1 MPPLSRRLILSLP
14 AFGGLPSLVS
24 FFVPGLIPGP
34 ASAQAAYPTRPISLV
49 VPWAPGGT
57 TDILARMLAEPL
69 RQSLGQP
76 LVVENKTGASGN
88 TGSAVVARAAPDG
101 YTLLFGVMTT
111 HTANE
116 ALIANPPFRG
126 IEDFTPLALLAFV
139 LNTMVIHPSVPAS
152 NVREFIDYARANP
165 GKINYASA
173 GAGSHNHLCGALLER
188 LAGIKMVHVP
198 YRGGAPAVA
207 DTVAGNTQ
215 LLFSAGTQTL
225 EHVHGGRLK
234 LLGVTEPKRS
244 RLLPDVPTLAE
255 TVPGYE
261 MTVWY
266 AAFGPAGMPG
276 DLTARLNGEINRA
289 LKQPAIE
296 KRLAE
301 IGVEVV
307 NDTPGRMAELL
318 ATERTQL
325 TKLIKDMGITAQ

>member
-1 MPPLSRRLILSLP
+1 MSLLPRRLILVLP
-14 AFGGLPSLVS
+14 TLAPLV
-24 FFVPGLIPGP
+24 
-34 ASAQAAYPTRPISLV
+34 AHAQAPYPTRPISLV

-57 TDILARMLAEPL
+57 TDILARVLAEPL
-69 RQSLGQP
+69 RAALGQP
-76 LVVENKTGASGN
+76 LVIENKTGASGN

-126 IEDFTPLALLAFV
+126 IEDFTPIALLAFV
-139 LNTMVIHPSVPAS
+139 LNTMVVHPSVPAA
-152 NVREFIDYARANP
+152 NVQEFIDYARANP

-188 LAGIKMVHVP
+188 MAGIKMVHVP

-215 LLFSAGTQTL
+215 LLFSPGAQTL
-225 EHVHGGRLK
+225 DHVRGGRLK
-234 LLGVTEPKRS
+234 LLAVTETKRS
-244 RLLPDVPTLAE
+244 RLLPDVPTVAE
-255 TVPGYE
+255 TLPGYE
-261 MTVWY
+261 MTVWFG
-266 AAFGPAGMPG
+266 AFGPAGMAA
-276 DLTARLNGEINRA
+276 DLTRRLNAEINRA
-289 LKQPAIE
+289 LKLPQIE
-296 KRLAE
+296 QRLAA
-301 IGVEVV
+301 IGVDVV
-307 NDTPGRMAELL
+307 NETPERMAALL

>member
-1 MPPLSRRLILSLP
+1 MAPLPRRLLLLLP
-14 AFGGLPSLVS
+14 ALA
-24 FFVPGLIPGP
+24 FVPSVARSQG
-34 ASAQAAYPTRPISLV
+34 AYPTRPISLV

-57 TDILARMLAEPL
+57 TDILARMLGEPL
-69 RQSLGQP
+69 RVALGQP

-88 TGSAVVARAAPDG
+88 TGSAIVARAAPDG

-116 ALIANPPFRG
+116 ALVANPPFRG
-126 IEDFTPLALLAFV
+126 IEDFTPIALLAFV
-139 LNTMVIHPSVPAS
+139 LNTMVVHPSVPAT
-152 NVREFIDYARANP
+152 NVKEFIDYARANP

-188 LAGIKMVHVP
+188 MAGIKMVHVP

-225 EHVHGGRLK
+225 DHVRGSRLK
-234 LLGVTEPKRS
+234 LLAVTEARRS
-244 RLLPDVPTLAE
+244 RLLPDVPTVAE
-255 TVPGYE
+255 TLPGYE

-266 AAFGPAGMPG
+266 GAFGPAGMSPE
-276 DLTARLNGEINRA
+276 LTRRLNAEINRA
-289 LKQPAIE
+289 LKLPEIE
-296 KRLAE
+296 QRLAA

-307 NDTPGRMAELL
+307 NETPERMAALL
-318 ATERTQL
+318 AVERTEL

>member
-1 MPPLSRRLILSLP
+1 MSTLPRRLLLSLP
-14 AFGGLPSLVS
+14 ALA
-24 FFVPGLIPGP
+24 IAP
-34 ASAQAAYPTRPISLV
+34 ALGRAQASYPTRPISLV

-57 TDILARMLAEPL
+57 TDILARVLAEPL
-69 RQSLGQP
+69 RQALGQP

-139 LNTMVIHPSVPAS
+139 LNTMVIHPSVPA
-152 NVREFIDYARANP
+152 NTVREFIDYARANP
-165 GKINYASA
+165 GKISYASA

-215 LLFSAGTQTL
+215 
-225 EHVHGGRLK
+225 
-234 LLGVTEPKRS
+234 
-244 RLLPDVPTLAE
+244 
-255 TVPGYE
+255 
-261 MTVWY
+261 
-266 AAFGPAGMPG
+266 
-276 DLTARLNGEINRA
+276 
-289 LKQPAIE
+289 
-296 KRLAE
+296 
-301 IGVEVV
+301 
-307 NDTPGRMAELL
+307 
-318 ATERTQL
+318 
-325 TKLIKDMGITAQ
+325 